1 MADWREIMEQADQ
14 AKCQMIVDQAR
25 GEQMFSDLILR
36 VGNDGMIYFK
46 RAEAYEALEKFDLA
60 QADFRKA
67 LAYFP
72 IDRWKKAAREG
83 INRVD
88 QEII

>member
-36 VGNDGMIYFK
+36 VGNDGMVYFK
-46 RAEAYEALEKFDLA
+46 RAEAYEALQMNNKALEDYK
-60 QADFRKA
+60 KA
-67 LAYFP
+67 LALFP
-72 IDRWKKAAREG
+72 QDKWKRNAGDG
-83 INRVD
+83 IRRVS
-88 QEII
+88 